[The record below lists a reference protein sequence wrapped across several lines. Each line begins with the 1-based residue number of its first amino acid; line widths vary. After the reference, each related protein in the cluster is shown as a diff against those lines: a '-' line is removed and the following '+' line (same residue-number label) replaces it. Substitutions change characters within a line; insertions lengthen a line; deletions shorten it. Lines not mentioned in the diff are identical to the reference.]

1 MTDLFTASAFL
12 GLLLSLGF
20 FLLGRAIN
28 RRAGRLVV
36 NPLLLATVL
45 CILTLTLLRVDYETY
60 YLSARYL
67 DVLITPTTICLAIPL
82 YRQYELLKKNAAA
95 VLAGVASGV
104 VGHMAACVA
113 LLLIFRMERSGFLSL
128 LPKSITTAIGSPLSA
143 ELGGMPEVT
152 VALIMLS
159 GLTGAV
165 TAPAVMKLFRV
176 TEPLAQGLGIGTA
189 SHAIGTS
196 RAVELGDL
204 QGAASGLAIVV
215 TGLMTTFAAP
225 LVANLIG

>member
-1 MTDLFTASAFL
+1 
-12 GLLLSLGF
+12 
-20 FLLGRAIN
+20 
-28 RRAGRLVV
+28 
-36 NPLLLATVL
+36 
-45 CILTLTLLRVDYETY
+45 
-60 YLSARYL
+60 
-67 DVLITPTTICLAIPL
+67 
-82 YRQYELLKKNAAA
+82 
-95 VLAGVASGV
+95 
-104 VGHMAACVA
+104 
-113 LLLIFRMERSGFLSL
+113 
-128 LPKSITTAIGSPLSA
+128 
-143 ELGGMPEVT
+143 MPEVT